1 MTSYKKED
9 NVFTRN
15 PTGGR
20 PGESEGLKRSKG
32 TNVGGGGTNLSAYPQ
47 DNVHGVDLPDC
58 MGPELAGSSTNL
70 SHSLSG
76 ASAVQRQKGKVER
89 SGI

>member
-15 PTGGR
+15 GLGGR
-20 PGESEGLKRSKG
+20 PGESNGVEREKG
-32 TNVGGGGTNLSAYPQ
+32 GNVGGGGTILCAYPQ
-47 DNVHGVDLPDC
+47 DNVHGVELPGT
-58 MGPELAGSSTNL
+58 MGEGMGGSETNL

>member
-1 MTSYKKED
+1 MASYKKEE
-9 NVFTRN
+9 NEFTRN

-20 PGESEGLKRSKG
+20 PGESNDVEREKG
-32 TNVGGGGTNLSAYPQ
+32 ANVGGGGTIECAYPQ
-47 DNVHGVDLPDC
+47 DNVHGVDLPDE
-58 MGPELAGSSTNL
+58 MGGRMKGSVTNL

-76 ASAVQRQKGKVER
+76 ASAVQRQSGKVEK

>member
-1 MTSYKKED
+1 MASYKKED

-15 PTGGR
+15 PLGGR
-20 PGESEGLKRSKG
+20 PGETECLEREKG
-32 TNVGGGGTNLSAYPQ
+32 ANVGGGGTILSAFPQ
-47 DNVHGVDLPDC
+47 DNVHGVELPNT
-58 MGPELAGSSTNL
+58 MGKELKGSETNL

-76 ASAVQRQKGKVER
+76 ASAVQRQTGKREN

>member
-15 PTGGR
+15 PLGGK
-20 PGESEGLKRSKG
+20 PGESEGLERSKG
-32 TNVGGGGTNLSAYPQ
+32 VNVGGGGTMLSAFPQ
-47 DNVHGVDLPDC
+47 DNVHGVELPDERGC
-58 MGPELAGSSTNL
+58 AMGGSETNL

-76 ASAVQRQKGKVER
+76 ASAVQRQRGKVER

>member
-15 PTGGR
+15 PLGGR
-20 PGESEGLKRSKG
+20 PGESEGLVRMKG
-32 TNVGGGGTNLSAYPQ
+32 TIVGGGGTMLSAYPM
-47 DNVHGVDLPDC
+47 DNVHGVDLPDEHGGT
-58 MGPELAGSSTNL
+58 MGGSETNL

-76 ASAVQRQKGKVER
+76 ASAVQRQRGKVER
-89 SGI
+89 SGA